1 VEVRRD
7 DLRDVPLRRGVDRGR
22 REREG
27 QPADRVAHGEDRSG
41 GQRMKVYKGIQN
53 VPDPYAEMA
62 ELLADK
68 LGNENL
74 LKLWDLIES
83 DSQDRLFD
91 RLSDV
96 IVRRGLAPV
105 EDEGDINSPEDPR

>member
-1 VEVRRD
+1 M
-7 DLRDVPLRRGVDRGR
+7 DVYV
-22 REREG
+22 
-27 QPADRVAHGEDRSG
+27 
-41 GQRMKVYKGIQN
+41 GIQN
-53 VPDPYAEMA
+53 VPDPYADMA

-105 EDEGDINSPEDPR
+105 EDDGDINSPEDPR